1 MKKSWRDVTIYE
13 YFNLVDRL
21 SDEGLTEYERE
32 VILVSFVMG
41 VAEDK
46 VWDMTIGEFK
56 ANQLNTAFMKEFN
69 VERDCNF
76 KTISIDG
83 EKYDVCTDLHNF
95 TVAQYIDFQT
105 FYAQRPTSSPQA
117 DRKAGRNNANI
128 LASLLACFIIPHDVK
143 SPDGTLLPRGHSYAE
158 GYDVNDLKLK
168 IINGLDI
175 LTAEELLFFFL
186 KRYLLSMRATGN
198 SFNWAIR
205 RMKRQGIPVEE
216 LEARWEEV
224 KKATLDGLR
233 SLTTSVGSLGSLGT
247 ASFGKTS
254 MNSLT

>member
-1 MKKSWRDVTIYE
+1 MKKSWRDVTIDE

-41 VAEDK
+41 VTEDK

-69 VERDCNF
+69 VARDCNF

-105 FYAQRPTSSPQA
+105 FYAQRK
-117 DRKAGRNNANI
+117 DNANI
-128 LASLLACFIIPHDVK
+128 LASLLACFIM
-143 SPDGTLLPRGHSYAE
+143 PRGHGYAE
-158 GYDVNDLKLK
+158 GYDVNDLKMK

-186 KRYLLSMRATGN
+186 KRYLLSMRATAN
-198 SFNWAIR
+198 YFNWAIR
-205 RMKRQGIPVEE
+205 RLKRKGMPTGE

-247 ASFGKTS
+247 ASFEKTS
-254 MNSLT
+254 TSSLT

>member
-1 MKKSWRDVTIYE
+1 MKKSWRDVTIDE

-32 VILVSFVMG
+32 VILVSFVTG
-41 VAEDK
+41 LDEDK

-69 VERDCNF
+69 VARDCNF
-76 KTISIDG
+76 KTIQLAG

-105 FYAQRPTSSPQA
+105 FYAQRK
-117 DRKAGRNNANI
+117 DNANI
-128 LASLLACFIIPHDVK
+128 LASLLACFIIP
-143 SPDGTLLPRGHSYAE
+143 RGHGYAE
-158 GYDVNDLKLK
+158 GYDVNDLKNK

-186 KRYLLSMRATGN
+186 KRYLLLMRATAN
-198 SFNWAIR
+198 YFNWAIR
-205 RMKRQGIPVEE
+205 RMKRKGMPVEE

-254 MNSLT
+254 TSSLT

>member
-1 MKKSWRDVTIYE
+1 MKKSWRDVTIDE

-32 VILVSFVMG
+32 VILVSFVTG
-41 VAEDK
+41 LDEDK
-46 VWDMTIGEFK
+46 VWDMTIGEFR

-69 VERDCNF
+69 VARDCNF
-76 KTISIDG
+76 KTIQLAG

-105 FYAQRPTSSPQA
+105 FYAQRK
-117 DRKAGRNNANI
+117 DNANI
-128 LASLLACFIIPHDVK
+128 LASLLACFIIP
-143 SPDGTLLPRGHSYAE
+143 RGHGYAE
-158 GYDVNDLKLK
+158 GYDINDLKLK

-186 KRYLLSMRATGN
+186 RRYLLLMRATAN
-198 SFNWAIR
+198 YFNWAIR
-205 RMKRQGIPVEE
+205 RLKRKGMPTGE

-224 KKATLDGLR
+224 KKATLAGLR

-247 ASFGKTS
+247 ASFEKTS
-254 MNSLT
+254 TSSLT

>member
-1 MKKSWRDVTIYE
+1 MKKSWRDVTIDE

-32 VILVSFVMG
+32 VILVSFVTG
-41 VAEDK
+41 LGEDK
-46 VWDMTIGEFK
+46 VWDMTIGEFR

-69 VERDCNF
+69 VARDCNF
-76 KTISIDG
+76 KTISLAG

-105 FYAQRPTSSPQA
+105 FYAQRKDNA
-117 DRKAGRNNANI
+117 DI
-128 LASLLACFIIPHDVK
+128 LASLLACFIIP
-143 SPDGTLLPRGHSYAE
+143 RGHGYAE
-158 GYDVNDLKLK
+158 GYDVNDLKRK

-186 KRYLLSMRATGN
+186 KRYLLLMRATAN
-198 SFNWAIR
+198 YFNWVIR
-205 RMKRQGIPVEE
+205 RLKRKGMPTGE

-247 ASFGKTS
+247 ASFEKTS
-254 MNSLT
+254 MSSLT

>member
-1 MKKSWRDVTIYE
+1 MKKSWKDVTIYE

-41 VAEDK
+41 VTEDK
-46 VWDMTIGEFK
+46 VWDMTIGEFR

-69 VERDCNF
+69 VARDCNF

-105 FYAQRPTSSPQA
+105 FYAQRK
-117 DRKAGRNNANI
+117 DDANI
-128 LASLLACFIIPHDVK
+128 LASLLACFIIP
-143 SPDGTLLPRGHSYAE
+143 RGHGYAE

-186 KRYLLSMRATGN
+186 KRYLLSMRATAN
-198 SFNWAIR
+198 YFNWTIR
-205 RMKRQGIPVEE
+205 RLKRKGMPTGE

-247 ASFGKTS
+247 ASFEKTS

>member
-1 MKKSWRDVTIYE
+1 MKKAWRDVTIYE

-32 VILVSFVMG
+32 IILVSFAMG

-76 KTISIDG
+76 KTIIIDG

-105 FYAQRPTSSPQA
+105 FYAQRK
-117 DRKAGRNNANI
+117 DNANI
-128 LASLLACFIIPHDVK
+128 LASLLACFIIP
-143 SPDGTLLPRGHSYAE
+143 RGHGYAE

-186 KRYLLSMRATGN
+186 KRYLLSMRATAN
-198 SFNWAIR
+198 YFNWAIR
-205 RMKRQGIPVEE
+205 RMKRKGMPTGE

-247 ASFGKTS
+247 ASFEKTS
-254 MNSLT
+254 TSSLT

>member
-69 VERDCNF
+69 VARDCNF

-105 FYAQRPTSSPQA
+105 FYAQRK
-117 DRKAGRNNANI
+117 DNANI
-128 LASLLACFIIPHDVK
+128 LASLLACFII
-143 SPDGTLLPRGHSYAE
+143 PRGHSYAE

-186 KRYLLSMRATGN
+186 KRYLLLMRATAN
-198 SFNWAIR
+198 YFNWAIR
-205 RMKRQGIPVEE
+205 RMKRKGMPVDE
-216 LEARWEEV
+216 LETRWEEV

-254 MNSLT
+254 TSSLT

>member
-1 MKKSWRDVTIYE
+1 MKKSWRDVTIDE

-32 VILVSFVMG
+32 VILVSFVTG
-41 VAEDK
+41 LDEDK

-69 VERDCNF
+69 VARDCNF
-76 KTISIDG
+76 KTIQLAG

-105 FYAQRPTSSPQA
+105 FYAQRK
-117 DRKAGRNNANI
+117 DNANI
-128 LASLLACFIIPHDVK
+128 LASLLACFIIP
-143 SPDGTLLPRGHSYAE
+143 RGHDYAE
-158 GYDVNDLKLK
+158 GYDVNDLKNK
-168 IINGLDI
+168 MINGLDI

-186 KRYLLSMRATGN
+186 KRYLLLMRATAN
-198 SFNWAIR
+198 YFNWAIR
-205 RMKRQGIPVEE
+205 RMKRKGMPVEE

-254 MNSLT
+254 TSSLT

>member
-1 MKKSWRDVTIYE
+1 MRYPSEDEGLKNKIIHIMKKSWRDVTIDE

-32 VILVSFVMG
+32 VILVSFVTG
-41 VAEDK
+41 IEEDK

-69 VERDCNF
+69 VARDCNF
-76 KTISIDG
+76 KTIQLAG

-105 FYAQRPTSSPQA
+105 FYAQRK
-117 DRKAGRNNANI
+117 DNANI
-128 LASLLACFIIPHDVK
+128 LASLLACFII
-143 SPDGTLLPRGHSYAE
+143 PRGHSYAE
-158 GYDVNDLKLK
+158 GYDVNDLKNK
-168 IINGLDI
+168 MINGLDI

-186 KRYLLSMRATGN
+186 KRYLLLMRATAN
-198 SFNWAIR
+198 YFNWAIR
-205 RMKRQGIPVEE
+205 RLKRKGMPTGE

-254 MNSLT
+254 TSSLT

>member
-1 MKKSWRDVTIYE
+1 MKKSWRDVTIDE

-32 VILVSFVMG
+32 VILVSFVTG
-41 VAEDK
+41 LSEDK

-69 VERDCNF
+69 VARDCNF
-76 KTISIDG
+76 KTIQLAG

-105 FYAQRPTSSPQA
+105 FYAQRK
-117 DRKAGRNNANI
+117 DNANI
-128 LASLLACFIIPHDVK
+128 LASLLACFIIPH
-143 SPDGTLLPRGHSYAE
+143 GHGYAD
-158 GYDVNDLKLK
+158 GYDVNDLKMK

-186 KRYLLSMRATGN
+186 KRYLLSMRATAN
-198 SFNWAIR
+198 YFNWAIR
-205 RMKRQGIPVEE
+205 RLKRKGMPTGE

-247 ASFGKTS
+247 ASFEKTS
-254 MNSLT
+254 TSSLT

>member
-21 SDEGLTEYERE
+21 SEEGLTEYERE
-32 VILVSFVMG
+32 VILVSFVTG
-41 VAEDK
+41 VNADK

-69 VERDCNF
+69 VGRDCNF
-76 KTISIDG
+76 KTIQLAG
-83 EKYDVCTDLHNF
+83 EKYDICTDLHNF

-105 FYAQRPTSSPQA
+105 FYAQRK
-117 DRKAGRNNANI
+117 DNANI
-128 LASLLACFIIPHDVK
+128 LASLLACFIIP
-143 SPDGTLLPRGHSYAE
+143 RGHGYAE

-186 KRYLLSMRATGN
+186 KRYLLLMRATAN
-198 SFNWAIR
+198 YFNWAIR
-205 RMKRQGIPVEE
+205 RMKRKGMPVEE

-247 ASFGKTS
+247 ASFEKTS
-254 MNSLT
+254 TSSLT

>member
-69 VERDCNF
+69 VARDCNF

-105 FYAQRPTSSPQA
+105 FYAQRK
-117 DRKAGRNNANI
+117 DNANI
-128 LASLLACFIIPHDVK
+128 LASLLACFIIP
-143 SPDGTLLPRGHSYAE
+143 RGHGYAE

-168 IINGLDI
+168 MINGLDI

-186 KRYLLSMRATGN
+186 KRYLLLMRATAN
-198 SFNWAIR
+198 YFNWAIR
-205 RMKRQGIPVEE
+205 RLKRKGMPVEE

-254 MNSLT
+254 TSSLT

>member
-105 FYAQRPTSSPQA
+105 FYAQRK
-117 DRKAGRNNANI
+117 DNANI
-128 LASLLACFIIPHDVK
+128 LASLLACFII
-143 SPDGTLLPRGHSYAE
+143 PRGHSYAE

-186 KRYLLSMRATGN
+186 KRYLLLMRATAN
-198 SFNWAIR
+198 YFNWAIR
-205 RMKRQGIPVEE
+205 RLKRKGMPVEE

-247 ASFGKTS
+247 ASFEKTS
-254 MNSLT
+254 TSSLT

>member
-105 FYAQRPTSSPQA
+105 FYAQRK
-117 DRKAGRNNANI
+117 DNANI
-128 LASLLACFIIPHDVK
+128 LASLLACFIIP
-143 SPDGTLLPRGHSYAE
+143 RGHGYAE

-186 KRYLLSMRATGN
+186 KRYLLLMRATAN
-198 SFNWAIR
+198 YFNWAIR
-205 RMKRQGIPVEE
+205 RMKRKGMPVEE

-247 ASFGKTS
+247 ASFEKTS
-254 MNSLT
+254 MSSLT

>member
-46 VWDMTIGEFK
+46 VWDMTIGEFR

-69 VERDCNF
+69 VARDCNF

-105 FYAQRPTSSPQA
+105 FYAQRK
-117 DRKAGRNNANI
+117 DNANI
-128 LASLLACFIIPHDVK
+128 LASLLACFIIP
-143 SPDGTLLPRGHSYAE
+143 RGHAYAE
-158 GYDVNDLKLK
+158 GYDVNDLKNK

-186 KRYLLSMRATGN
+186 KRYLLLMRATAN
-198 SFNWAIR
+198 YFNWAIR
-205 RMKRQGIPVEE
+205 RLKRKGMPVEE

-247 ASFGKTS
+247 ASFEKTS
-254 MNSLT
+254 TSSST

>member
-41 VAEDK
+41 VTEDK

-69 VERDCNF
+69 VARDCNF

-105 FYAQRPTSSPQA
+105 FYAQRK
-117 DRKAGRNNANI
+117 DNANI
-128 LASLLACFIIPHDVK
+128 LASLLACFIIP
-143 SPDGTLLPRGHSYAE
+143 RGHGYAE
-158 GYDVNDLKLK
+158 GYDVNDLKMK

-186 KRYLLSMRATGN
+186 KRYLLSMRATAN
-198 SFNWAIR
+198 YFNWAIR
-205 RMKRQGIPVEE
+205 RLKRKGMPTGE

-247 ASFGKTS
+247 ASFEKTS
-254 MNSLT
+254 TSSLT

>member
-1 MKKSWRDVTIYE
+1 MKKSWRDVTIDE

-32 VILVSFVMG
+32 VILVSFVTG
-41 VAEDK
+41 LDEDK

-69 VERDCNF
+69 VARDCNF
-76 KTISIDG
+76 KTISLAG

-105 FYAQRPTSSPQA
+105 FYAQRK
-117 DRKAGRNNANI
+117 DNANI
-128 LASLLACFIIPHDVK
+128 LASLLACFIIP
-143 SPDGTLLPRGHSYAE
+143 RGHGYAE
-158 GYDVNDLKLK
+158 GYDINDLKLK

-186 KRYLLSMRATGN
+186 KRYLLLMRATAN
-198 SFNWAIR
+198 YFNWAIR
-205 RMKRQGIPVEE
+205 RLKRKGMPVAE

-247 ASFGKTS
+247 ASFEKTS
-254 MNSLT
+254 TSSLT

>member
-69 VERDCNF
+69 VARDCNF

-105 FYAQRPTSSPQA
+105 FYAQRK
-117 DRKAGRNNANI
+117 DNANI
-128 LASLLACFIIPHDVK
+128 LASLLACFIIP
-143 SPDGTLLPRGHSYAE
+143 RGHGYAE

-168 IINGLDI
+168 MINGLDI

-186 KRYLLSMRATGN
+186 KRYLLLMRATAN
-198 SFNWAIR
+198 YFNWAIR
-205 RMKRQGIPVEE
+205 RLKRKGMPVEE

-247 ASFGKTS
+247 ASFEKTS
-254 MNSLT
+254 TSSLT

>member
-1 MKKSWRDVTIYE
+1 MKKSWRDVTIDE

-41 VAEDK
+41 VTEDK

-69 VERDCNF
+69 VARDCNF
-76 KTISIDG
+76 KTISLAG

-105 FYAQRPTSSPQA
+105 FYAQRK
-117 DRKAGRNNANI
+117 DNANI
-128 LASLLACFIIPHDVK
+128 LASLLACFIIP
-143 SPDGTLLPRGHSYAE
+143 RGHGYAE

-186 KRYLLSMRATGN
+186 KRYLLLMRATAN
-198 SFNWAIR
+198 YFNWAIR
-205 RMKRQGIPVEE
+205 KLKKKGMPTGE

-233 SLTTSVGSLGSLGT
+233 SLTTSVGSLGSLGI
-247 ASFGKTS
+247 ASFEKTS
-254 MNSLT
+254 TSSLT

>member
-32 VILVSFVMG
+32 IILVSFAMG

-76 KTISIDG
+76 KTIIIDG

-105 FYAQRPTSSPQA
+105 FYAQRK
-117 DRKAGRNNANI
+117 DNANI
-128 LASLLACFIIPHDVK
+128 LASLLACFIIP
-143 SPDGTLLPRGHSYAE
+143 RGHGYAE

-186 KRYLLSMRATGN
+186 KRYLLSMRATAN
-198 SFNWAIR
+198 YFNWAIR
-205 RMKRQGIPVEE
+205 RMKRKGMPVEE

-247 ASFGKTS
+247 ASFEKTS
-254 MNSLT
+254 TSSLT

>member
-1 MKKSWRDVTIYE
+1 MKKSWRDVTIDE

-46 VWDMTIGEFK
+46 VWDMTIGEFR

-76 KTISIDG
+76 KTIQLAG

-105 FYAQRPTSSPQA
+105 FYAQRK
-117 DRKAGRNNANI
+117 DNANI
-128 LASLLACFIIPHDVK
+128 LASLLACFIIP
-143 SPDGTLLPRGHSYAE
+143 RGHGYAE

-186 KRYLLSMRATGN
+186 KRYLLLMRATAN
-198 SFNWAIR
+198 YFNWAIR
-205 RMKRQGIPVEE
+205 RMKRKGMPVEE

-254 MNSLT
+254 MSSLT

>member
-1 MKKSWRDVTIYE
+1 MKKSWRDVTIDE

-32 VILVSFVMG
+32 VILVSFVTG
-41 VAEDK
+41 LDKVK
-46 VWDMTIGEFK
+46 VWDMTIGECK

-69 VERDCNF
+69 VARDCNF
-76 KTISIDG
+76 KTIQLAG

-105 FYAQRPTSSPQA
+105 FYAQRK
-117 DRKAGRNNANI
+117 DNANI
-128 LASLLACFIIPHDVK
+128 LASLLACFIIP
-143 SPDGTLLPRGHSYAE
+143 RGHGYAE
-158 GYDVNDLKLK
+158 GYDVNDLKRK

-186 KRYLLSMRATGN
+186 KRYLLSMRATAN
-198 SFNWAIR
+198 YFNWAIR
-205 RMKRQGIPVEE
+205 RLKRKGMPTGE

-247 ASFGKTS
+247 ASFEKTS
-254 MNSLT
+254 TSSLT

>member
-41 VAEDK
+41 VTEDK

-69 VERDCNF
+69 VARDCNF
-76 KTISIDG
+76 KTINIDG

-105 FYAQRPTSSPQA
+105 FYAQRK
-117 DRKAGRNNANI
+117 DNANI
-128 LASLLACFIIPHDVK
+128 LASLLACFII
-143 SPDGTLLPRGHSYAE
+143 PRGHSYAE

-186 KRYLLSMRATGN
+186 KRYLLLMRATAN
-198 SFNWAIR
+198 YFNWAIR
-205 RMKRQGIPVEE
+205 RLKRKGMPVEE

-254 MNSLT
+254 TSSLT

>member
-69 VERDCNF
+69 VERNCNF

-105 FYAQRPTSSPQA
+105 FYAQRK
-117 DRKAGRNNANI
+117 DNANI
-128 LASLLACFIIPHDVK
+128 LASLLACFIIP
-143 SPDGTLLPRGHSYAE
+143 RGHGYAE

-186 KRYLLSMRATGN
+186 KRYLLLMRATAN
-198 SFNWAIR
+198 YFNWAIR
-205 RMKRQGIPVEE
+205 RMKRKGMPVEE

-247 ASFGKTS
+247 VSFEKTS
-254 MNSLT
+254 TSSLT

>member
-69 VERDCNF
+69 VARDCNF
-76 KTISIDG
+76 KKISIDG

-105 FYAQRPTSSPQA
+105 FYAQRK
-117 DRKAGRNNANI
+117 DNANI
-128 LASLLACFIIPHDVK
+128 LASLLACFII
-143 SPDGTLLPRGHSYAE
+143 PRGHSYAE

-186 KRYLLSMRATGN
+186 KRYLLSMRATAN
-198 SFNWAIR
+198 YFNWAIR
-205 RMKRQGIPVEE
+205 RMKRKGMPVGE

-247 ASFGKTS
+247 ASFEKTS

>member
-21 SDEGLTEYERE
+21 SEEGLTEYERE
-32 VILVSFVMG
+32 VIPVSFVMG
-41 VAEDK
+41 VTEDK
-46 VWDMTIGEFK
+46 VWDMTIGEFR

-69 VERDCNF
+69 VARDCNF

-105 FYAQRPTSSPQA
+105 FYAQRK
-117 DRKAGRNNANI
+117 DNANI
-128 LASLLACFIIPHDVK
+128 LASLLACFIIP
-143 SPDGTLLPRGHSYAE
+143 RGHGYAE
-158 GYDVNDLKLK
+158 GYDINDLKLK

-186 KRYLLSMRATGN
+186 KRYLISMRATAN
-198 SFNWAIR
+198 YFNWAIR
-205 RMKRQGIPVEE
+205 RLKRKGMPTGE

-247 ASFGKTS
+247 ASFEKTS

>member
-41 VAEDK
+41 VTEDK
-46 VWDMTIGEFK
+46 VWDMTIGEFR

-69 VERDCNF
+69 VARDCNF

-105 FYAQRPTSSPQA
+105 FYAQRK
-117 DRKAGRNNANI
+117 DNANI
-128 LASLLACFIIPHDVK
+128 LASLLACFIIP
-143 SPDGTLLPRGHSYAE
+143 RGHGYAE

-186 KRYLLSMRATGN
+186 KRYLLSMRATAN
-198 SFNWAIR
+198 YFNWAIR
-205 RMKRQGIPVEE
+205 RLKRKGMPTGE

-224 KKATLDGLR
+224 KKATLAGLR

-247 ASFGKTS
+247 ASFEKTS
-254 MNSLT
+254 TSSLT

>member
-69 VERDCNF
+69 VARDCNF

-105 FYAQRPTSSPQA
+105 FYAQRK
-117 DRKAGRNNANI
+117 DNANI
-128 LASLLACFIIPHDVK
+128 LASLLACFIIP
-143 SPDGTLLPRGHSYAE
+143 RGYGYAE

-186 KRYLLSMRATGN
+186 KRYLLLMRATAN
-198 SFNWAIR
+198 YFNWAIR
-205 RMKRQGIPVEE
+205 RMKRKGMPVEE

-247 ASFGKTS
+247 ASFEKTS
-254 MNSLT
+254 TSSLT

>member
-1 MKKSWRDVTIYE
+1 MKKSWRDVTIDE

-41 VAEDK
+41 VTEDK

-56 ANQLNTAFMKEFN
+56 ANQLNTTFMKEFN
-69 VERDCNF
+69 VARDCNF
-76 KTISIDG
+76 KTISLAG
-83 EKYDVCTDLHNF
+83 EKYNVCTDLHNF

-105 FYAQRPTSSPQA
+105 FYAQRK
-117 DRKAGRNNANI
+117 DNAAI
-128 LASLLACFIIPHDVK
+128 LASLLACFIIP
-143 SPDGTLLPRGHSYAE
+143 RGHGYAE

-168 IINGLDI
+168 IINDLDI

-186 KRYLLSMRATGN
+186 KRYLLSMRAIAN
-198 SFNWAIR
+198 YFNWAIR
-205 RMKRQGIPVEE
+205 RMKRKGMPVEE

-247 ASFGKTS
+247 ASFEKTS
-254 MNSLT
+254 MSSLT

>member
-1 MKKSWRDVTIYE
+1 MKKSWRDVTIDE

-32 VILVSFVMG
+32 VILVSFVTG
-41 VAEDK
+41 IDEDK

-56 ANQLNTAFMKEFN
+56 VNQLNTAFMKEFN
-69 VERDCNF
+69 VARDCNF
-76 KTISIDG
+76 KTIQLAG

-105 FYAQRPTSSPQA
+105 FYAQRKDNA
-117 DRKAGRNNANI
+117 DI
-128 LASLLACFIIPHDVK
+128 LASLLACFIIP
-143 SPDGTLLPRGHSYAE
+143 RGCGYAE

-186 KRYLLSMRATGN
+186 KRYLLLMRATAN
-198 SFNWAIR
+198 YFNWAIR
-205 RMKRQGIPVEE
+205 RMKRKGMPVEE

-254 MNSLT
+254 TSSLT

>member
-1 MKKSWRDVTIYE
+1 MKKSWRDVTIDE

-32 VILVSFVMG
+32 VILVSFVTG
-41 VAEDK
+41 LDEDK

-56 ANQLNTAFMKEFN
+56 ANQLNTTFMKEFN
-69 VERDCNF
+69 VARDCNF
-76 KTISIDG
+76 KTIQLAG

-105 FYAQRPTSSPQA
+105 FYAQRK
-117 DRKAGRNNANI
+117 DNANI
-128 LASLLACFIIPHDVK
+128 LASLLACFII
-143 SPDGTLLPRGHSYAE
+143 PRGHSYAE
-158 GYDVNDLKLK
+158 GYDVNDLKNK
-168 IINGLDI
+168 MINGLDI
-175 LTAEELLFFFL
+175 LTAEEHLFFFL
-186 KRYLLSMRATGN
+186 KRYLLLMRATAN
-198 SFNWAIR
+198 YFNWAIR
-205 RMKRQGIPVEE
+205 RLKRKGMPVEE

-224 KKATLDGLR
+224 KKATLAGLR

>member
-32 VILVSFVMG
+32 IILVSFVMG
-41 VAEDK
+41 VAEGK

-69 VERDCNF
+69 VARDCNF

-105 FYAQRPTSSPQA
+105 FYAQRK
-117 DRKAGRNNANI
+117 DNANI
-128 LASLLACFIIPHDVK
+128 LASLLACFIIP
-143 SPDGTLLPRGHSYAE
+143 RGHGYAE

-186 KRYLLSMRATGN
+186 KRYLLSMRATAN
-198 SFNWAIR
+198 YFNWAIR
-205 RMKRQGIPVEE
+205 RMKRKGMPVGE

-247 ASFGKTS
+247 ASFEKTS
-254 MNSLT
+254 TSSLT

>member
-56 ANQLNTAFMKEFN
+56 ANQLNTAFMKGFN
-69 VERDCNF
+69 VARDCNF

-105 FYAQRPTSSPQA
+105 FYAQRKDNA
-117 DRKAGRNNANI
+117 DI

-186 KRYLLSMRATGN
+186 KRYLLLMRATAN
-198 SFNWAIR
+198 YFNWAIR
-205 RMKRQGIPVEE
+205 RMKRKGMPVEE

>member
-56 ANQLNTAFMKEFN
+56 ANQLNTTFMKEFN
-69 VERDCNF
+69 VARDCNF

-105 FYAQRPTSSPQA
+105 FYAQRK
-117 DRKAGRNNANI
+117 DNANI
-128 LASLLACFIIPHDVK
+128 LASLLACFII
-143 SPDGTLLPRGHSYAE
+143 PRGHSYAE

-186 KRYLLSMRATGN
+186 KRYLLLMRATAN
-198 SFNWAIR
+198 YFNWAIR
-205 RMKRQGIPVEE
+205 RMKRKGMPVGE

-247 ASFGKTS
+247 ASFEKTS
-254 MNSLT
+254 TSSLT

>member
-1 MKKSWRDVTIYE
+1 MKKSWRDVTIDE

-41 VAEDK
+41 VTEDK

-69 VERDCNF
+69 VARDCNF
-76 KTISIDG
+76 KTIQLAG

-105 FYAQRPTSSPQA
+105 FYAQRK
-117 DRKAGRNNANI
+117 DNANI
-128 LASLLACFIIPHDVK
+128 LASLLACFIIP
-143 SPDGTLLPRGHSYAE
+143 RGHGYAE

-186 KRYLLSMRATGN
+186 KRYLLLMRATAN
-198 SFNWAIR
+198 YFNWAIR
-205 RMKRQGIPVEE
+205 KLKKKGMPTGE

-247 ASFGKTS
+247 ASFEKTS

>member
-41 VAEDK
+41 VTEDK

-105 FYAQRPTSSPQA
+105 FYAQRK
-117 DRKAGRNNANI
+117 DNANI
-128 LASLLACFIIPHDVK
+128 LASLLACFIIP
-143 SPDGTLLPRGHSYAE
+143 RGHGYAE

-186 KRYLLSMRATGN
+186 KRYLLLMRATAN
-198 SFNWAIR
+198 YFNWAIR
-205 RMKRQGIPVEE
+205 RMKRKGMPVEE

-254 MNSLT
+254 MSSLT

>member
-1 MKKSWRDVTIYE
+1 MRYRLVDGGLKNKIIHIMKKSWRDVTIYE

-32 VILVSFVMG
+32 VILVSFVTG
-41 VAEDK
+41 VNEDK

-69 VERDCNF
+69 VARDCNF

-105 FYAQRPTSSPQA
+105 FYAQRK
-117 DRKAGRNNANI
+117 DNANI
-128 LASLLACFIIPHDVK
+128 LASLLACFIIP
-143 SPDGTLLPRGHSYAE
+143 RGHGYAE

-186 KRYLLSMRATGN
+186 KRYLLLMRATAN
-198 SFNWAIR
+198 YFNWAIR
-205 RMKRQGIPVEE
+205 RLKRKGMPTGE

-254 MNSLT
+254 MSSLT

>member
-69 VERDCNF
+69 VARDCNF

-105 FYAQRPTSSPQA
+105 FYAQRK
-117 DRKAGRNNANI
+117 DNANI
-128 LASLLACFIIPHDVK
+128 LASLLACFII
-143 SPDGTLLPRGHSYAE
+143 PRGHSYAE

-186 KRYLLSMRATGN
+186 KRYLLLMRATAN
-198 SFNWAIR
+198 YFNWAIR
-205 RMKRQGIPVEE
+205 RMKRKGMPVEE

-254 MNSLT
+254 TSSLT